1 MQIQM
6 DGSVIPAK
14 AGIQSAAVTG
24 SRVKPGMTG
33 GIESIAFNLTLY

>member
-1 MQIQM
+1 MQNQM

-24 SRVKPGMTG
+24 SRVKPGMTV
-33 GIESIAFNLTLY
+33 GIAYIGFNLTRY